1 VAENVLR
8 SVDVFAALVERL
20 AGLVRKDLGG
30 NPDEQA
36 RHASFLTTRIV
47 AGAFGLAC
55 IPPYLAWRGVPSLAE
70 YLVILCLG
78 APLAAAVCLS
88 RTGRLAAAHGISSA
102 GFAGIVVSAGVVSG
116 GLASP
121 AIMWLLASP
130 VEALLSASW
139 RAAAVAAAVSM
150 AGLVAIA
157 ALDLAP
163 GSWTATWSLAGVMPI
178 FAAAVIGHAGA
189 IAVAQMHASRERRAA
204 AGCRDA
210 RQRSFLDTLDTV
222 VTWHDRNGLV
232 TEVTGP
238 AQEILGVGP
247 CALQGRGLFA
257 KVHVSDRP
265 AFLKAL
271 SDAASSARTVGVRFR
286 VHAAEP
292 SGVESRVIWVEMRA
306 RGVPQGDER
315 CAVVATTR
323 DVTASARHAEEI
335 ETARGE
341 AERVEEA
348 KGQFL
353 ATVSHELR
361 TPLNAIIGFSE
372 VLSSDA
378 QAAGDAE
385 RRKEYV
391 RIIKESGEHLLQV
404 VNTLLDV
411 SKIKAGTFDVLPEPF
426 DAAAFTHGCCD
437 LMGLRAE
444 RAGILLARDIA
455 TDLPELVADRRACK
469 QILINLLSNAIK
481 FTPRGGHITV
491 AARRDGDRIL
501 FVVSDTGAGI
511 DEKDL
516 PKLGSPFFQARSSY
530 DRRNEGTGLGLSV
543 VRGLVGL
550 HRGSLTIESAPEEGT
565 IVTVEL
571 PIDCR
576 GGPVQKNAPIRIH
589 TLPRPQSNVRTLK
602 VG

>member
-1 VAENVLR
+1 
-8 SVDVFAALVERL
+8 
-20 AGLVRKDLGG
+20 
-30 NPDEQA
+30 
-36 RHASFLTTRIV
+36 
-47 AGAFGLAC
+47 
-55 IPPYLAWRGVPSLAE
+55 
-70 YLVILCLG
+70 
-78 APLAAAVCLS
+78 
-88 RTGRLAAAHGISSA
+88 
-102 GFAGIVVSAGVVSG
+102 
-116 GLASP
+116 
-121 AIMWLLASP
+121 M
-130 VEALLSASW
+130 
-139 RAAAVAAAVSM
+139 
-150 AGLVAIA
+150 
-157 ALDLAP
+157 
-163 GSWTATWSLAGVMPI
+163 
-178 FAAAVIGHAGA
+178 
-189 IAVAQMHASRERRAA
+189 
-204 AGCRDA
+204 
-210 RQRSFLDTLDTV
+210 
-222 VTWHDRNGLV
+222 
-232 TEVTGP
+232 
-238 AQEILGVGP
+238 
-247 CALQGRGLFA
+247 
-257 KVHVSDRP
+257 
-265 AFLKAL
+265 
-271 SDAASSARTVGVRFR
+271 VGVRFR
-286 VHAAEP
+286 VHVAEP
-292 SGVESRVIWVEMRA
+292 SGVEPRVIWAEMRA

-315 CAVVATTR
+315 CTVLATTR
-323 DVTASARHAEEI
+323 DVTAAVRHAEEL

-372 VLSSDA
+372 VLASDT
-378 QAAGDAE
+378 QAGDAE

-426 DAAAFTHGCCD
+426 EPAAFTHGCCD
-437 LMGLRAE
+437 LMGLKAE
-444 RAGILLARDIA
+444 RAGIVLAREIA

-530 DRRNEGTGLGLSV
+530 DRRHEGTGLGLSV

-550 HRGSLTIESAPEEGT
+550 HRGALTIESAPEEGT

-576 GGPVQKNAPIRIH
+576 GGPVQKNAPIRVH